1 MNFRSKLLAI
11 QSTKL
16 ADLTSI
22 RNSDPR
28 KASEDQDVDEIVPEV
43 ISLKKLRLDVR
54 NDWQHACE
62 AYVTSHDGEQLDED
76 LITGYVEGA
85 VREYVLDRAV
95 SSRFTAR

>member
-16 ADLTSI
+16 AELTSI
-22 RNSDPR
+22 RSSSPR
-28 KASEDQDVDEIVPEV
+28 KASEDEDVDEIIPEV
-43 ISLKKLRLDVR
+43 VSLKKLRLDVR

-62 AYVTSHDGEQLDED
+62 EYATSHDGEQLDED

-85 VREYVLDRAV
+85 VREYVLDGAV
-95 SSRFTAR
+95 SSWTPAR

>member
-43 ISLKKLRLDVR
+43 ISSKQLRLDVR

-62 AYVTSHDGEQLDED
+62 AYATSHDGEQLDED

>member
-1 MNFRSKLLAI
+1 MDFRSKLLAI

-62 AYVTSHDGEQLDED
+62 AYTNSHDGEQLDED

-95 SSRFTAR
+95 SSRFAAR